1 MFDLPEEKKG
11 SEYFI
16 LVKGVLD
23 SKWAD
28 WFGGLTITTNEKGE
42 TLLVGSIADQAA
54 LHGLLSKIRDLGL
67 TLLSV
72 QLIAEIER
80 ERSSAD
86 S

>member
-72 QLIAEIER
+72 QLIVEMKR